1 MKIFRFVIALAIA
14 PLFITSCAT
23 FGEESPDADSKKSR
37 IIACTERASRTT
49 MGNNYSVL
57 WSDGDLIAVFG
68 FMNDHSEPSA
78 EIYQLVSGVGSANGV
93 FEGGLPSNF
102 DIYSAIY
109 PISMFQAMSYSGQ
122 ILLELPY
129 DNAVYTEQN
138 FLDEANP
145 MYAVGTLEGGFKFKN
160 LCGILELKVNGTGTI
175 SAIRVEADSAI
186 SGSFLVQN
194 GEAVLYRVQGYDAYN
209 YVAATISPAI
219 TLSTD
224 TARSIYVILP
234 PKTYS
239 NLKITTTDTAGGTT
253 TLTAANPITIT
264 RSAITPVS
272 IFTHDGNG
280 EGGGDDDDGGDSGND
295 GDNKIEDPEEKPEID
310 W

>member
-1 MKIFRFVIALAIA
+1 MLMKRSVLLFVAIA
-14 PLFITSCAT
+14 ILFTSCDREAEGYDVKDGLSLIKAT
-23 FGEESPDADSKKSR
+23 
-37 IIACTERASRTT
+37 TETQSRTT
-49 MGNNYSVL
+49 LGDDDSVL
-57 WSDGDLIAVFG
+57 WSEGDYIGVFG
-68 FMNDHSEPSA
+68 IMNDGSA
-78 EIYQLVSGVGSANGV
+78 ADADIYQLVSGAGTTNGV
-93 FEGGLPSNF
+93 FEGGLASTF
-102 DIYSAIY
+102 DTYSAIY
-109 PISMFQAMSYSGQ
+109 PVSIYAAISHSGQ
-122 ILLELPY
+122 ILLQLPY

-138 FLDEANP
+138 FLDDVNP

-160 LCGILELKVNGTGTI
+160 LCGILELRVNGTGTI
-175 SAIRVEADSAI
+175 SAVRVEADSAI

-224 TARSIYVILP
+224 TTRSIYVILP
-234 PKTYS
+234 PNTYS

-253 TLTAANPITIT
+253 TLTATNPITIT
-264 RSAITPVS
+264 RSAITSVS

-295 GDNKIEDPEEKPEID
+295 GDNKIEDPEENPEID